1 MSIVKPYE
9 LSGNITLTE
18 LTVRSGADIDNET
31 LVVND
36 STDRVGVGLA
46 DPKTKLT
53 VEGSLTMKEQAAA
66 DADTAAY
73 GQIWVKTATPNQLWF
88 TNDAGT
94 DVQLGTGG
102 GGSGD
107 ITGVTAGTGL
117 SGGGDTG
124 DVTLSVDT
132 SVTATLSDTQTF
144 TGTKTFPDTV
154 NVGKF
159 IQHTGDTDTR
169 IVFFNA
175 GDIIALE
182 AGGVEMARCSEGTQD
197 EFIIND
203 LSGDV
208 DFRVESDDE
217 THMLFVDSPNNRVS
231 IGDSVDDPAA
241 TLEVTNHASA
251 GATGVPLVQLNNNDV
266 DKKALEI
273 NAANTGSII
282 ASVRNTAVNNSSLV
296 VIETSAAETNPLV
309 ELVTDNAA
317 TDKPAIMRF
326 NRVHS
331 TVADDM
337 QIGQLD
343 FWGADSGDNPTQ
355 YVKMVASASDITSAK
370 EAGQFSLF
378 VHAKAGDGSSTL
390 KEALRVGQ
398 ETSDADPNDHA
409 QALWLNPESKDFD
422 VVMHS
427 DNVTN
432 LFRMDSAND
441 RIGIGAVPNVASA
454 VLEIES
460 TTKGFLP
467 PRMTTTQQNA
477 ISGPAAGL
485 MLYNTT
491 TNKLMVY
498 NGSAW
503 TALH

>member
-1 MSIVKPYE
+1 
-9 LSGNITLTE
+9 
-18 LTVRSGADIDNET
+18 
-31 LVVND
+31 
-36 STDRVGVGLA
+36 
-46 DPKTKLT
+46 
-53 VEGSLTMKEQAAA
+53 MKEQAAA

-124 DVTLSVDT
+124 DVTLNVEASQTQITALGTIATGTWEGTAVASAYLDADT
-132 SVTATLSDTQTF
+132 AHLSGTQTF

-217 THMLFVDSPNNRVS
+217 THMLFVDSANNRVS

-241 TLEVTNHASA
+241 TLEVTNHATA

-282 ASVRNTAVNNSSLV
+282 ASVRNTAANNSSLV
-296 VIETSAAETNPLV
+296 VIETSAAETNPFV

-355 YVKMVASASDITSAK
+355 YVKIVASASDITSAK

-398 ETSDADPNDHA
+398 ETDGADHA
-409 QALWLNPESKDFD
+409 QCLFLNPESKDFD

-454 VLEIES
+454 VLEVES

-498 NGSAW
+498 DGSSW